1 MSTDRRPG
9 QGGLALAEVSLA
21 AVHLA
26 VVVGFGRLYDGNDH
40 LADLVTFTLV
50 AHVLAAGTRRSRLST
65 PVTAAI
71 GVAGAVLVST
81 WLLFGATTRFGLP
94 TAATVDAVG
103 AALDEAGP
111 AFRTVKAP
119 TEVLV
124 GFQLLAGLALWGA
137 AWFADW
143 AAFRLRVAAE
153 ALAPA
158 MILFVFCTVLG
169 ADEGRFA
176 AAVLFGGAVV
186 LFVANHRA
194 MVAEGAAAWM
204 ASTPAEGARAVR
216 RAAIGLGAAAVVLGA
231 LVAPIGP
238 GYRDEPL
245 VQWREG
251 TGAGAVRTTVSPIV
265 DLRRRLVSQSSRELF
280 EVESPVAAYWRLT
293 SLHQFDGE
301 IWSSGGD
308 FGVADE
314 TLETSGPVA
323 ADTEVFTQQVRVKGL
338 AAIWVPAAY
347 QARVLHA
354 TNRPVRWNA
363 DSSTLIVDASSPS
376 SDGLT
381 YQVTSARPVLDPATL
396 ERASGPDPDDVAER
410 YLALPA
416 DFPELAAEEAR
427 AAVAGATTRYARA
440 RALQDH
446 FQGGSF
452 TYTTDVEPGHGN
464 DALVAFLQDRRGY
477 CEQFAG
483 AYAAMA
489 RSLGIPA
496 RVAVGF
502 TPGRRD
508 PLDPT
513 VFTVQGIHAHA
524 WPEVYFPD
532 VGWVP
537 FEPTPGRG
545 IPGAERHTGLAP
557 DQEEAGG
564 DALEPATTSTTSTT
578 AAPTPTS
585 APPVAPPPAQDPGEL
600 PVRGTVVGSER
611 GTSDRSGTLAAV
623 LGGLVVLAML
633 VVLAGPRLVRVARRD
648 AHRPRATV
656 LGAWRDAVTA
666 VRWLTGHRPRASE
679 THLEFASRVR
689 NDLDDRAPELV
700 APFDA
705 LAELASR
712 AAWDVAPPSGDDV
725 EQATRQAHALTA
737 GVRRRQSAAQ
747 RVRRRLSW
755 REAFD
760 RVPPAEPATEG

>member
-1 MSTDRRPG
+1 
-9 QGGLALAEVSLA
+9 
-21 AVHLA
+21 
-26 VVVGFGRLYDGNDH
+26 
-40 LADLVTFTLV
+40 
-50 AHVLAAGTRRSRLST
+50 LAAGTRRARLPT
-65 PVTAAI
+65 PVATAI

-94 TAATVDAVG
+94 TAATLDAVG

-111 AFRTVKAP
+111 AFRNVKAP

-158 MILFVFCTVLG
+158 TILFVFCTVLG
-169 ADEGRFA
+169 GDDGRFA
-176 AAVLFGGAVV
+176 AAVLFGGTVV
-186 LFVANHRA
+186 FFVANHRA
-194 MVAEGAAAWM
+194 MVAEGGTAWM

-216 RAAIGLGAAAVVLGA
+216 RAAIGVGAAAVVLGA
-231 LVAPIGP
+231 LVAPVGP
-238 GYRDEPL
+238 GYREEPL

-280 EVESPVAAYWRLT
+280 EVESPVEAYWRLT
-293 SLHQFDGE
+293 SLHEFDGE

-314 TLETSGPVA
+314 TLETSGPVL
-323 ADTEVFTQQVRVKGL
+323 ADTEVFTQEVRVKGL

-381 YQVTSARPVLDPATL
+381 YRVTSARPVLDPATL

-416 DFPELAAEEAR
+416 DFPELAADEAR

-446 FQGGSF
+446 FRSGSF
-452 TYTTDVEPGHGN
+452 TYTTDVAPGHGN

-513 VFTVQGIHAHA
+513 LFTVQGIHAHA

-557 DQEEAGG
+557 DQEEAGDNPVG
-564 DALEPATTSTTSTT
+564 PTTT
-578 AAPTPTS
+578 AAAPAPTT
-585 APPVAPPPAQDPGEL
+585 APPASPPPAADPGEV

-611 GTSDRSGTLAAV
+611 STNDRSGTLVAVLAAV
-623 LGGLVVLAML
+623 AVLAVL
-633 VVLAGPRLVRVARRD
+633 ALLAGPRLVRAARHD
-648 AHRPRATV
+648 PHRPRATV
-656 LGAWRDAVTA
+656 LGAWRDATTA

-679 THLEFASRVR
+679 THLEFARRVR
-689 NDLDDRAPELV
+689 ADLHDRAPELV

-705 LAELASR
+705 LAELSSR
-712 AAWDVAPPSGDDV
+712 AAWDVAPPSGGDV
-725 EQATRQAHALTA
+725 EAATRQATAVIA
-737 GVRRRQSAAQ
+737 GVRRRQTAAQ

-760 RVPPAEPATEG
+760 RVAPAEPATPRRAG